1 MRSCARGSG
10 FALPSAI
17 FLLVILAAL
26 GAFILTVSTSQHMGA
41 ALDVQG
47 ARAYQAARAG
57 IEWGLY
63 QSLQASACSPTSPS
77 LTFSGTT
84 LAGFT
89 VTVSCSS
96 SSTTELATTVTID
109 QITATAC
116 NQAPCPNPNPGANYV
131 ERQLTATVSR

>member
-1 MRSCARGSG
+1 MSSRHFQAA
-10 FALPSAI
+10 FALPTAI

-26 GAFILTVSTSQHMGA
+26 GAFVLTVSTSQHMGA

-47 ARAYQAARAG
+47 GRAYQAARAG
-57 IEWGLY
+57 IEWGLF
-63 QSLQASACSPTSPS
+63 QSARNGSCGATS

-89 VTVSCSS
+89 TAVTCSTS
-96 SSTTELATTVTID
+96 SANEGGAAVNVD

-116 NQAPCPNPNPGANYV
+116 NQAPCPNAAPGPDYV
-131 ERQLTATVSR
+131 ERQITATLQR

>member
-1 MRSCARGSG
+1 MRSKRSQAA

-26 GAFILTVSTSQHMGA
+26 GAFVLTVSTSQHMGA

-47 ARAYQAARAG
+47 ERAYQAARAG
-57 IEWGLY
+57 IEWGLF
-63 QSLQASACSPTSPS
+63 QSARNGLCGPTT

-84 LAGFT
+84 LAGLT
-89 VTVSCSS
+89 TAVTCSTSSANEGGAAVTV
-96 SSTTELATTVTID
+96 D

-116 NQAPCPNPNPGANYV
+116 NQSPCPNSAPGANYV
-131 ERQLTATVSR
+131 ERQISVTISR